1 MKDFDLT
8 DRAEFLHDYANA
20 ISGRFGRYMLKHRID
35 DKNNEIYKI
44 WMQINRLE
52 EKAYYINNE
61 EEYNQIKDALD
72 QLDKELPNE

>member
-1 MKDFDLT
+1 
-8 DRAEFLHDYANA
+8 
-20 ISGRFGRYMLKHRID
+20 MLKHRLD